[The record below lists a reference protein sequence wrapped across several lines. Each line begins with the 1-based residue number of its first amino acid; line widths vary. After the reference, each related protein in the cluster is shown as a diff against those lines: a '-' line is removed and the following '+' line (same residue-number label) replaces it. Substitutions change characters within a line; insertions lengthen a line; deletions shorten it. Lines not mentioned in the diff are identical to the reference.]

1 MIKHR
6 LKAFSLIFICSYLPL
21 ISFAQTYSNEIE
33 IKANFDLAERFTT
46 KKMDKLIGS
55 TSVYPRWI
63 EDSNDFWYTFETA
76 EGKQWYYVHT
86 NERRQRPLFDR
97 ERLASELSETFKRP
111 FNATYLNLKGFDYD
125 TNKERF
131 TFHIDSIEFMYN
143 VDNNT
148 LVKGDSL

>member
-63 EDSNDFWYTFETA
+63 EDSNDFWYMGTLIT
-76 EGKQWYYVHT
+76 T
-86 NERRQRPLFDR
+86 
-97 ERLASELSETFKRP
+97 
-111 FNATYLNLKGFDYD
+111 
-125 TNKERF
+125 
-131 TFHIDSIEFMYN
+131 SIQLIPS
-143 VDNNT
+143 D
-148 LVKGDSL
+148 